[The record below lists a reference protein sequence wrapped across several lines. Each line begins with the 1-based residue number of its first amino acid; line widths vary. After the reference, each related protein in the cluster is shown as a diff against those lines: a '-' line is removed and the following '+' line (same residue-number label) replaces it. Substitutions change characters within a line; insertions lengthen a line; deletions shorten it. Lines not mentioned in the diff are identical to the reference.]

1 MKTRKLS
8 TKFHLLKYEDKNKF
22 RRLYVRLSEG
32 RNNRIEFNTG
42 IKLIGKYWD
51 GAKGELS
58 NKHPEYS
65 SLVLGVS
72 EWKKKMNETWAKYQ
86 SDKNFDFTSAVNLL
100 SGRQNADS
108 LDNYVETWY
117 KSEFDKT
124 KYTNTRNRLN
134 GFKNLVNIKR
144 PLLFEDVTE
153 PLIKRY
159 RNNVD
164 KLIKKEVG
172 SITTYQAYLTNLL
185 SICTEA
191 YENRD
196 IKEEI
201 KIAKKF
207 RTFKKQDYGANASNS
222 AKELSLAIN
231 NCKSIYQ
238 WEAIAQW
245 ILMFGLRGLYPAD
258 IVTLGEN
265 TLMFNSGNGKR
276 TPFVKPE
283 NIFENWRTGNMYLD
297 FKRAKTG
304 VPMFINLNRAT
315 IELIE
320 KLKYSYMYSHAD
332 VKFGNEYIV
341 SDVNNRLNI
350 ISYDVAKYPNK
361 HHSLWRNRGKLLK
374 QMKDILPFKYARKTY
389 YQIAEDESD
398 ELTAKKLV
406 GHVTNRLSSNFY
418 SQYNTEKN
426 VKKLEKAHNKVL
438 QEFGYNLLVSQL
450 IKKFHSL
457 IEEGKAPKWL
467 LKNSAVFKEGDK
479 WKVITGYKNN
489 KPKYETIPDKYKRF
503 LNDKSLE
510 DDYWVTPEEKPL
522 VDTDFKKHPL
532 FEKLLKETKE
542 ATSEIEKSL
551 EVEEKTSELQ
561 AKLDEAVKEEEYEK
575 AAKYKTEIKQL
586 LEVG

>member
-1 MKTRKLS
+1 
-8 TKFHLLKYEDKNKF
+8 
-22 RRLYVRLSEG
+22 
-32 RNNRIEFNTG
+32 
-42 IKLIGKYWD
+42 
-51 GAKGELS
+51 
-58 NKHPEYS
+58 
-65 SLVLGVS
+65 
-72 EWKKKMNETWAKYQ
+72 
-86 SDKNFDFTSAVNLL
+86 
-100 SGRQNADS
+100 
-108 LDNYVETWY
+108 
-117 KSEFDKT
+117 
-124 KYTNTRNRLN
+124 
-134 GFKNLVNIKR
+134 
-144 PLLFEDVTE
+144 
-153 PLIKRY
+153 
-159 RNNVD
+159 
-164 KLIKKEVG
+164 
-172 SITTYQAYLTNLL
+172 
-185 SICTEA
+185 
-191 YENRD
+191 
-196 IKEEI
+196 
-201 KIAKKF
+201 
-207 RTFKKQDYGANASNS
+207 
-222 AKELSLAIN
+222 
-231 NCKSIYQ
+231 
-238 WEAIAQW
+238 
-245 ILMFGLRGLYPAD
+245 
-258 IVTLGEN
+258 
-265 TLMFNSGNGKR
+265 
-276 TPFVKPE
+276 
-283 NIFENWRTGNMYLD
+283 MYLD

-406 GHVTNRLSSNFY
+406 GQVTDRLTSDFY
-418 SQYNTEKN
+418 SKYNTEKN

-467 LKNSAVFKEGDK
+467 LKNSAVFKEEDK

-551 EVEEKTSELQ
+551 EVEEKTSELK
-561 AKLDEAVKEEEYEK
+561 AKLDEAVEKEEYLK